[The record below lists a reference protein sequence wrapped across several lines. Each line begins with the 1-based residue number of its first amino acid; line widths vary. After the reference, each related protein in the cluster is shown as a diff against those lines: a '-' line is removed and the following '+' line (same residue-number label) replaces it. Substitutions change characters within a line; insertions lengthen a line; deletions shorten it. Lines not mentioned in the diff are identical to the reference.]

1 MRARSVIMR
10 ARSMRFRHCLQ
21 GLLPPSGSSRIFP
34 DLSGTGRSREAGARS
49 ACPAGAGQCPCQFP
63 RWLFS
68 IVGTSPPPESP
79 LESKCVMRA
88 RSFRRRAGFPRRL
101 LRPAVRGTRVS
112 CAHVWVDQ
120 SHPMKRATAPSAF
133 VSASLISSIP
143 EDPSDDEAQRYRVRS
158 SDACAPWQL
167 PVNAATGESR
177 SPPHPGSRAFGVE
190 RRVTAHSRAAA
201 IL

>member
-10 ARSMRFRHCLQ
+10 ARSVRFRHCLQ

-34 DLSGTGRSREAGARS
+34 DLSGTGRSRETGARS
-49 ACPAGAGQCPCQFP
+49 ACPADAGQCPCRFP

-68 IVGTSPPPESP
+68 IVGTSRPPESS

-88 RSFRRRAGFPRRL
+88 RSGSAEEQDFPPAASAGAGDARVMRARL
-101 LRPAVRGTRVS
+101 GRSIPSDEASDGTE
-112 CAHVWVDQ
+112 CLW
-120 SHPMKRATAPSAF
+120 
-133 VSASLISSIP
+133 SASLISSIT
-143 EDPSDDEAQRYRVRS
+143 EDPSDDEAQRHRVRP